1 MINVST
7 EFKELMESQTD
18 FKQYAEIT
26 LADGAI
32 WALDDSDFRITSNSV
47 KDGVDANGLPLGV
60 VAGRTIKMTFQNT
73 DEQFKNVA
81 FLGAEIRLYLTF
93 QLSATVEK
101 IELGTFTVISPEE
114 YGETI
119 SVQAVD
125 NAWKLDTPYTT
136 TLQYPQTAGAVFRDI
151 CIRCSVLA
159 ESSDFLNNDFVIES
173 APDSGLTNRE
183 MIGYIAM
190 IAGGNAR
197 FNRYGKLEILTYEF
211 PDFRYADKDYD
222 GGTFEGWTEG
232 DILDGGDFTDW
243 SSGDD
248 ADGGSF
254 NPWSTEDSSGSGE
267 IMVDKNTHVLRQ
279 WINLKPFT
287 EDVVITGVQTT
298 KTVTDAE
305 GNETETPVM
314 YGTDGYVLSVNNP
327 LIAGKEETAL
337 ALIGDVLVGARIRN
351 FEGDH
356 IGYPLAEFMD
366 KVVLVDRKGNAAPTV
381 LTDINFNFF
390 GITTM
395 KNSAAPPIRLSS
407 KPNSAAA
414 RAVIAAKNMVAK
426 EKSQRELAIKALT
439 EALGKGGGMFSS
451 EVEQP
456 DGSKISYLHN
466 KPTLEESDTIL
477 VVTSEG
483 IGVSTDFGET
493 YTTGLLFTGDAV
505 LRTLQTEGINAD
517 WINTGI
523 LTGTDSKGN
532 IKFLFDVVTGN
543 HFVDGSSVKISL
555 SDGETDAQTQ
565 ITANAS
571 GLSSLTTKLEKDYS
585 TTTETQSLIDQSAEN
600 IELSVT
606 QKITDNVGNI
616 AEEKAET
623 AVSASLGL
631 YVKKDENDQI
641 VSMLNASANKINLTG
656 NRVAIT
662 SDNFKVTYDGEI
674 EATGGTIAGFTING
688 TQLYSDGGYGILL
701 DALNGAIGV
710 GDLSITSQG
719 TERATVG
726 LAGSRIVLRD
736 DSGNYGMTLYADDG
750 KKIRMYSDTYFNGA
764 VEFSEIPTFPT
775 YIPVSEGGTGKGS
788 FTSNAVLLGNGS
800 SAVKAASTYSGAFYS
815 TSQGGLPSFG
825 TLPIA
830 QGGTGATSASAAR
843 SNLGIK
849 GGQASV
855 TVSSSAA
862 KEVTVSLA
870 NASAYYIVACPNL
883 NTSYEINWTVC
894 SKTSTGFK
902 IKCPAVASG
911 FNGTLVGFDWIAIP
925 M

>member
-1 MINVST
+1 MINVSA
-7 EFKELMESQTD
+7 EFKELMKSRTD
-18 FKQYAEIT
+18 FRPYAEIT
-26 LADGAI
+26 LVDGAV
-32 WALDDSDFRITSNSV
+32 WALNDTDFKIAGNSV
-47 KDGVDANGLPLGV
+47 NDGAASSGLPLGAV
-60 VAGRTIKMTFQNT
+60 IGRTLKLSIQNAE
-73 DEQFKNVA
+73 EQFKDVA
-81 FLGAEIRLYLTF
+81 FLGAEIRLYFTF
-93 QLSATVEK
+93 QLSETVER

-151 CIRCSVLA
+151 CTRCSVLA

-197 FNRYGKLEILTYEF
+197 FNRSGKLEILTYEF
-211 PDFRYADKDYD
+211 PTFRNKKTDYD

-232 DILDGGDFTDW
+232 DILDGGNFTGGA
-243 SSGDD
+243 SGDN
-248 ADGGSF
+248 ADGGGF
-254 NPWSTEDSSGSGE
+254 NPWNLTPEEYIELGDS
-267 IMVDKNTHVLRQ
+267 KTHLLHR

-287 EDVVITGVQTT
+287 EDIVITGIQTT
-298 KTVTDAE
+298 KTVTDNE

-314 YGTDGYVLSVNNP
+314 YGADGYVLSIENP
-327 LIAGKEETAL
+327 LISGKEEAAL
-337 ALIGDVLVGARIRN
+337 TLIGDVLVGARIRN

-366 KVVLVDRKGNAAPTV
+366 KAVLVDRKGNAAPTV
-381 LTDINFNFF
+381 LTDINFSFF

-395 KNSAAPPIRLSS
+395 KNSAAPPLRQSS
-407 KPNSAAA
+407 KYNSAAA
-414 RAVIAAKNMVAK
+414 QAIIAAKNLVAK
-426 EKSQRELAIKALT
+426 EKTQRELAIEALNTALSNSSGLYLT
-439 EALGKGGGMFSS
+439 EEK
-451 EVEQP
+451 QP
-456 DGSKISYLHN
+456 DGSIITYLHD
-466 KPTLEESDTIL
+466 KPSLAESQTVIKR
-477 VVTSEG
+477 TAAG
-483 IGVSTDFGET
+483 IGISNNGGVT
-493 YTTGLLFTGDAV
+493 YEYGLFFTGDAV
-505 LRTLQTEGINAD
+505 LNTLQAEGVNAD

-532 IKFLFDVVTGN
+532 IKFSFDVVTGN

-571 GLSSLTTKLEKDYS
+571 GLSSLTAKLEKDYS

-674 EATGGTIAGFTING
+674 EATGGTIAGFTISDA
-688 TQLYSDGGYGILL
+688 QLYSDGGYGILL
-701 DALNGAIGV
+701 DALNGAIEV

-719 TERATVG
+719 AERATVG

-764 VEFSEIPTFPT
+764 VEFSEMPTFPT

-788 FTSNAVLLGNGS
+788 FTSNAVLLGNGTGALK
-800 SAVKAASTYSGAFYS
+800 AVSTYAGVLQCDSS
-815 TSQGGLPSFG
+815 GGLPYFAPLDVGGDSNALGDSATVYPSTSGYAESSAIYLPGDPDNYAITVMPWGNTG
-825 TLPIA
+825 TYY
-830 QGGTGATSASAAR
+830 QCTAR
-843 SNLGIK
+843 R
-849 GGQASV
+849 
-855 TVSSSAA
+855 TSSSTF
-862 KEVTVSLA
+862 VVR
-870 NASAYYIVACPNL
+870 V
-883 NTSYEINWTVC
+883 
-894 SKTSTGFK
+894 
-902 IKCPAVASG
+902 
-911 FNGTLVGFDWIAIP
+911 FNGTALPLSGWTFNWNAIKKS
-925 M
+925 